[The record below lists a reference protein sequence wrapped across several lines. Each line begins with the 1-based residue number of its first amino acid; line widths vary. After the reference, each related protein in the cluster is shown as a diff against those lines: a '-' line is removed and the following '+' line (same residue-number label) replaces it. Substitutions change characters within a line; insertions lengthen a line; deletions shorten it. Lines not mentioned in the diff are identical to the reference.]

1 MSATRKSLQRVKVS
15 EEAKDFAKQL
25 VLYAD
30 AITAF
35 AAAQLLAFIY
45 LLAHG
50 DCFTVNVMY
59 KVQFPIVGSV
69 IVSGVYF
76 LLVRSCRRGANRIL
90 RFSKNHRAIAPLVN
104 KTWRLRYAIILVG
117 CAATVGVLALVK
129 HSITCHS
136 FSIDCKD
143 GKAENREASVGH

>member
-1 MSATRKSLQRVKVS
+1 MKVS

-35 AAAQLLAFIY
+35 AVAQLLAFIY

-50 DCFTVNVMY
+50 DCFTVNVMSHVY
-59 KVQFPIVGSV
+59 FPIAGSI
-69 IVSGVYF
+69 IVSGAYVF
-76 LLVRSCRRGANRIL
+76 LVCSCHRGVNRIFKL
-90 RFSKNHRAIAPLVN
+90 SKNHRAMAPLV
-104 KTWRLRYAIILVG
+104 KRTWKLRYAIIILG
-117 CAATVGVLALVK
+117 CAATVGVLGLVAYSMSK
-129 HSITCHS
+129 NI

-143 GKAENREASVGH
+143 AKISAHRRTIA